1 MNWSLLFRWE
11 GKSLS
16 LFETSAILD
25 VDMKFSWYSETAKG
39 NCHCRLRIYKLNFDH
54 AMIIVSELLDNPGRS
69 ISDEASNLIHLVC
82 YQFGF
87 AIYKVMW
94 IEHYPGGYLKD
105 EDTYDEVMLALG
117 RISSRRVSQAKLE
130 EFLGVKL

>member
-1 MNWSLLFRWE
+1 M
-11 GKSLS
+11 S
-16 LFETSAILD
+16 LFEPPATLD
-25 VDMKFSWYSETAKG
+25 VDMTFRWYSEVAKG
-39 NCHCRLRIYKLNFDH
+39 NCHCRLRIYKLTFDH
-54 AMIIVSELLDNPGRS
+54 AVIIVSELLDNPGRS
-69 ISDEASNLIHLVC
+69 ISDEASTLINLVC

-94 IEHYPGGYLKD
+94 IEHYPAGYLKN
-105 EDTYDEVMLALG
+105 EDTYDEIMLAVG